1 MVTKIEAP
9 DLTKMS
15 NTDKAHYAQ
24 RRVQEAIDRINAA
37 TAPAREKVNAGEAAL
52 AQHNSR
58 ISELRRQ
65 LGQIDADVASARRER
80 GANLVDGANTTT
92 IEKRI
97 RALNDE
103 RDRVED
109 QIAALEVPDRK
120 GSGPMLERDALLAS
134 LDAARQH
141 HAAYQDAELTARR
154 EVEEL
159 KARYDVAYQVHA
171 LLHARNPYGIAAS
184 VHQHIAK
191 HKEKYPELY
200 AEAANA

>member
-1 MVTKIEAP
+1 MTTKNEAP
-9 DLTKMS
+9 DVVKMS

-24 RRVQEAIDRINAA
+24 HKAQEATERVIAA
-37 TAPAREKVNAGEAAL
+37 TAEARGKVNAAEATL

-58 ISELRRQ
+58 TSELRSQ
-65 LGQIDADVASARRER
+65 LGQIDADLEAARRER

-103 RDRVED
+103 RDRLED
-109 QIAALEVPDRK
+109 QIAALEVRRPV
-120 GSGPMLERDALLAS
+120 LERDALLAS
-134 LDAARQH
+134 FDAARQH
-141 HAAYQDAELTARR
+141 HAAYQDAELAARR

-159 KARYDVAYQVHA
+159 KARYDVAYQIHA